1 MADELFLKE
10 MGMRISK
17 ERKNQKMTQ
26 EQVAEQMN
34 VSIQM
39 ISNLELGKKAIRPE
53 NLAKLCQVLGITA
66 DYILTG
72 KKSPIDVQSISNK
85 LVSLPEDDIQ
95 MIELLIDHLLQ
106 KNRTSTITD

>member
-1 MADELFLKE
+1 MADELLLKE
-10 MGMRISK
+10 MGLRIARQRR
-17 ERKNQKMTQ
+17 EQKLTQ

-53 NLAKLCQVLGITA
+53 NLLKLCQVLDITA

-72 KKSPIDVQSISNK
+72 KKSPIDVQSIANK
-85 LVSLPEDDIQ
+85 LSHLGDDDIK
-95 MIELLIDHLLQ
+95 MVESLIDHLV
-106 KNRTSTITD
+106 KKGK